1 MLKAIAFGNK
11 KKSCVKDVPP
21 AIAEYAA
28 QLRRLLGADLRDVLL
43 FGSRATG
50 THRPTSDYDI
60 AVFVGDDA
68 DLARSRRIASDAA
81 YDHLLQGFD
90 IRPVVLHVHR
100 RAERSQFLGH
110 VRDVGIRI

>member
-1 MLKAIAFGNK
+1 M
-11 KKSCVKDVPP
+11 KDVPP

-28 QLRRLLGADLRDVLL
+28 QLRRLLGADLRDVVL

-81 YDHLLQGFD
+81 YAHILKGYD